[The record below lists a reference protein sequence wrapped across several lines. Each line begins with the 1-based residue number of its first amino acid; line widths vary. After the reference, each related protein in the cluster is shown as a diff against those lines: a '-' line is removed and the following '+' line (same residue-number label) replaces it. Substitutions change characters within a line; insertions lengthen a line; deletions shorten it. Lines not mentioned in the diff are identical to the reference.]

1 VAGPPAEV
9 DEHLCPRCGAPHQ
22 PGQEYCLE
30 CGARLEPGPSPFAA
44 LATFWRDRFGWYPAD
59 WVWPVLLALLVAVIG
74 GIVAVVL
81 ADSGRGGTNALIAT
95 QPGQPRAPVAPT
107 PTATV
112 ALPTVPQGTP
122 TTSGPPATPS
132 KPPPAKSTPST
143 SGGLTTWP
151 AGRSGWT
158 VVLESIPTSAGR
170 SVALARARAAIDAGL
185 PQVGILNSGQFSS
198 LHPGYYVVFSGLYAS
213 QGAAN
218 AAASTAG
225 GKGFAAAYSRQIS
238 R

>member
-1 VAGPPAEV
+1 
-9 DEHLCPRCGAPHQ
+9 
-22 PGQEYCLE
+22 
-30 CGARLEPGPSPFAA
+30 
-44 LATFWRDRFGWYPAD
+44 
-59 WVWPVLLALLVAVIG
+59 VLLALLVAVAG

-81 ADSGRGGTNALIAT
+81 ADSGRGSTNALIAT
-95 QPGQPRAPVAPT
+95 QPGQPHEPATPT

-122 TTSGPPATPS
+122 TTSGPPPTPT
-132 KPPPAKSTPST
+132 KPPAAKSTPST
-143 SGGLTTWP
+143 SGGLTAWP

-158 VVLESIPTSAGR
+158 VVLESIPTSAGM
-170 SVALARARAAIDAGL
+170 SVALARARAAIAAGL

-213 QGAAN
+213 AGAAG
-218 AAASTAG
+218 AAASAAG
-225 GKGFAAAYSRQIS
+225 AKGFAAAYSRQIT